1 MDTIKIN
8 KGKTQMVAHAGLA
21 GMEMANTNAGFIAA
35 GNRSYYGIETDV
47 HITRDNQVVV
57 VHDDDMKRI
66 SGADMMVE
74 ESTLEELQQIPLFDE
89 PFFYDMEKYGIT
101 PQKGT
106 HRSDLR
112 TPSLA
117 EYIHICKKYDKI
129 AVLELKNPMRP
140 EGIAVV
146 VEQIRALDYLDKVTF
161 ISFDWNNLVE
171 IRKLVPGQSVQYLT
185 GMETEFSDEFI
196 DRVAQN
202 GFDLDIHVFTTTQEL
217 IERLHARGIR
227 VNVWTVDWPELAEKI
242 AGWGADYI
250 TSNILE

>member
-8 KGKTQMVAHAGLA
+8 KGNAQMVAHAGLA

-35 GNRSYYGIETDV
+35 GNRTYYGIETDV
-47 HITRDNQVVV
+47 HITKDNQVVV
-57 VHDDDMKRI
+57 VHDDNMKRV
-66 SGADMMVE
+66 SGVDRVVE
-74 ESTLEELQQIPLFDE
+74 ESTLEELQKIPLFDE
-89 PFFYDMEKYGIT
+89 PYFYDMEKYGLT
-101 PQKGT
+101 PQKGNY
-106 HRSDLR
+106 RSDLR

-117 EYIHICKKYDKI
+117 EYIHICKKYDQI
-129 AVLELKNPMRP
+129 AVLELKNPLSA

-185 GMETEFSDEFI
+185 NMETEFSEEFI